1 MKKGI
6 KTFLVIAFMLA
17 LTSGFLFAQST
28 AESKDSTNDGIVTL
42 EVWARGDEIKQWVPG
57 FEAANPGIKVNV
69 TVIPDQEMTPKLI
82 TVLGSGK
89 GVPDLFMQET
99 SYITYLVEAGCFAD
113 LNEAPYHINDYKDN
127 IWEAILN
134 VGTDSTGVVRALTW
148 QANPGAIIYRRD
160 IAKEFFGTDEPAEVA
175 ALLDTDEKM
184 LEVAKKM
191 KEQGV
196 SFVSCFKDLYD
207 GKVASRT
214 FPWVV
219 DGKLVI
225 DDELVDFMDMAKEII
240 TKGYDLGVDQWAS
253 EWIAA
258 VESDSLFCYILPP
271 WGYQYVVKPAAN
283 TTIGKWAITT
293 PSTSYISG
301 GSYLGIYE
309 NTPYKEEAWKFF
321 EYVMLNENALYD
333 YAKSSGDF
341 VVLKSVCEKL
351 AASDGEE
358 VLGGQNPNGMFI
370 EAMDHEFRKLN
381 TAYDSQI
388 NDAFVSAIKAYAS
401 GVDKETALA
410 QFKADV
416 KTAFPEL
423 VVE

>member
-1 MKKGI
+1 MKNI
-6 KTFLVIAFMLA
+6 RRFIFVVLMLA
-17 LTSGFLFAQST
+17 LTSTLLFAQG
-28 AESKDSTNDGIVTL
+28 AQEKKDETVTL

-57 FEAANPGIKVNV
+57 FEAANPSIKVNV
-69 TVIPDQEMTPKLI
+69 TVIPDQEMTAKLI

-89 GVPDLFMQET
+89 GVPDLFMQEA

-127 IWEAILN
+127 IWDAVLK

-160 IAKEFFGTDEPAEVA
+160 IAKEFFGTDDPKEVA
-175 ALLDTDEKM
+175 KALDSDEKM
-184 LEVAKKM
+184 LEVAATM
-191 KEQGV
+191 KEKGI

-207 GKVASRT
+207 SKVASREHA
-214 FPWVV
+214 WVE

-225 DDELVDFMDMAKEII
+225 DDALLDFLDMAKEII

-301 GSYLGIYE
+301 GSYLGIYGD
-309 NTPYKEEAWKFF
+309 TPHKEEAWAFF
-321 EYVMLNENALYD
+321 EYVMLNEDALYD
-333 YAKSSGDF
+333 YAKQSGDF

-351 AASDGEE
+351 AESEGEE

-370 EAMDHEFRKLN
+370 EAMQNEFKALN
-381 TAYDSQI
+381 TEYDSQL

-401 GVDKETALA
+401 GLTKEEAIN
-410 QFKADV
+410 QFKNDV
-416 KTAFPEL
+416 KTAFPEII
-423 VVE
+423 VD

>member
-1 MKKGI
+1 MKNI
-6 KTFLVIAFMLA
+6 RRFIFVVLMLA
-17 LTSGFLFAQST
+17 LTSTLLFAQG
-28 AESKDSTNDGIVTL
+28 AQEQKDETVTL

-57 FEAANPGIKVNV
+57 FEAANPSIKVNV
-69 TVIPDQEMTPKLI
+69 TVIPDQEMTAKLI

-89 GVPDLFMQET
+89 GVPDLFMQEA

-127 IWEAILN
+127 IWDAVLK

-160 IAKEFFGTDEPAEVA
+160 IAEEFFGTDDPEEVA
-175 ALLDTDEKM
+175 KALDSDEKM
-184 LEVAKKM
+184 LEVAAAM
-191 KEQGV
+191 KEKGI

-207 GKVASRT
+207 SKVASREHA
-214 FPWVV
+214 WVE

-225 DDELVDFMDMAKEII
+225 DDALLDFLDMAKEII

-309 NTPYKEEAWKFF
+309 DTPHKEEAWAFF

-333 YAKSSGDF
+333 YAKQSGDF

-351 AASDGEE
+351 AESEGEE

-370 EAMDHEFRKLN
+370 EAMQHEFKALN
-381 TAYDSQI
+381 TEYDSQL

-401 GVDKETALA
+401 GLTKEEAIN
-410 QFKADV
+410 QFKNDV
-416 KTAFPEL
+416 KTAFPEII
-423 VVE
+423 VD

>member
-1 MKKGI
+1 MKNI
-6 KTFLVIAFMLA
+6 RRFIFVVLMLA
-17 LTSGFLFAQST
+17 LTSTLLFAQG
-28 AESKDSTNDGIVTL
+28 AQEQKDETVTL

-57 FEAANPGIKVNV
+57 FEAANPSIKVNV
-69 TVIPDQEMTPKLI
+69 TVIPDQEMTAKLI

-89 GVPDLFMQET
+89 GVPDLFMQEA

-127 IWEAILN
+127 IWDAVLK

-160 IAKEFFGTDEPAEVA
+160 IAEEFFGTDDPEEVA
-175 ALLDTDEKM
+175 KALDSDEKM
-184 LEVAKKM
+184 LEVAAAM
-191 KEQGV
+191 KEKGI

-207 GKVASRT
+207 SKVASREHA
-214 FPWVV
+214 WVE

-225 DDELVDFMDMAKEII
+225 DDALLDFLDMAKEII

-309 NTPYKEEAWKFF
+309 DTPHKEEAWAFF
-321 EYVMLNENALYD
+321 EYVMLNEDALYD
-333 YAKSSGDF
+333 YAKQSGDF

-351 AASDGEE
+351 AESEGEE

-370 EAMDHEFRKLN
+370 EAMQHEFKALN
-381 TAYDSQI
+381 TEYDSQL

-401 GVDKETALA
+401 GLTKEEAIN
-410 QFKADV
+410 QFKNDV
-416 KTAFPEL
+416 KTAFPEII
-423 VVE
+423 VD